1 VTQPSPRQS
10 LLFSR
15 TLDGLEEW
23 MEEVEGKLQSRDHGS
38 DLSSTQ
44 TLLKR
49 HHKLQ
54 EEVQARG
61 KEVRQREDG
70 GCLIWLKT
78 CFKLFFNISYLS
90 ESTFM

>member
-1 VTQPSPRQS
+1 
-10 LLFSR
+10 
-15 TLDGLEEW
+15 

-54 EEVQARG
+54 EEVQARA

-70 GCLIWLKT
+70 SHWKASHMAEDM
-78 CFKLFFNISYLS
+78 F
-90 ESTFM
+90 